1 MPDAKT
7 SFTQDIPRSIE
18 QDIDKAKAVD
28 AVFVFKVNGEGGG
41 VWTVNMKDAPG
52 VTEGDAGSAEC
63 IIELSTEDWKA
74 MTENPGTAMQ
84 FFMQGKIKVEGD
96 MSVMMRMQAGGPPSQ
111 QAQALQKRIKE
122 ITEG

>member
-74 MTENPGTAMQ
+74 MTEKPGTAMQ
-84 FFMQGKIKVEGD
+84 FFMQGKIKLTGNALLATKLQ
-96 MSVMMRMQAGGPPSQ
+96 SVIG
-111 QAQALQKRIKE
+111 
-122 ITEG
+122 

>member
-18 QDIDKAKAVD
+18 EDIAKAKAVD
-28 AVFVFKVNGEGGG
+28 AVFLFKVKGEGGG

-63 IIELSTEDWKA
+63 IIELSTDDWKA
-74 MTENPGTAMQ
+74 MTEKPGTAMQ
-84 FFMQGKIKVEGD
+84 FFMQGKIKLTGNALLATKLQ
-96 MSVMMRMQAGGPPSQ
+96 SVIG
-111 QAQALQKRIKE
+111 
-122 ITEG
+122 